1 MYFFRFLLIAVYFLG
16 FSALVA
22 QQRQDPTATKLPA
35 PFESKSVIKHPKVIG
50 WPADKKPVAPEGFV
64 VKAFVAKIENPR
76 WLYTL
81 PNGDV
86 LVAQSRTL
94 PKPAAKEKDEAEK
107 SGKEKKQEEGFKKS
121 KTITG
126 DSPNRITLLRDADGD
141 GVAEVNETYLEGLKQ
156 PFGMVLIKDTL
167 FIAATDGVW
176 KFPYD
181 PASKPRLEDG
191 KKILE
196 LPAGGYNNHWTR
208 NIVANKDGTK
218 LYISV
223 GSASNVGE
231 HGMDEEKQRAN
242 ILVANLDGS
251 DLRVFAGGLRNPV
264 GMDWEPTSGKL
275 WTVVNERDEL
285 GDELV
290 PDYLTSVQDGKF
302 YGWPYSYFGQ
312 HEDPRRKGERPDL
325 VASAVTPDFALDPHS
340 ASLGLTFYRGKT
352 FPTAYQGGAFIGQRG
367 SWNRSKFAGYRVA
380 FVPFKDGMPAGKAE
394 DFLSG
399 FIANEDEVYGRPVGV
414 TVAKDG
420 SLLVA
425 DEPGNV
431 IWRVSAKK

>member
-1 MYFFRFLLIAVYFLG
+1 MPVIRLLFLVTYFFGL
-16 FSALVA
+16 SALIA
-22 QQRQDPTATKLPA
+22 QQRQDPAAAKLPA
-35 PFESKSVIKHPKVIG
+35 PYESQSAIKHPQVIG
-50 WPADKKPVAPEGFV
+50 WPVGKKPVAPDGFTV
-64 VKAFVAKIENPR
+64 QAFVPKIENPR

-94 PKPAAKEKDEAEK
+94 PKSPDKQKEEAEK
-107 SGKEKKQEEGFKKS
+107 STKEKKQEEGMKKS
-121 KTITG
+121 KTVTG

-141 GVAEVNETYLEGLKQ
+141 GIAEVTETYIEGLKQ
-156 PFGMVLIKDTL
+156 PLGMVLIKESL

-176 KFPYD
+176 KFAYD

-208 NIVANKDGTK
+208 NLVANNQGTK

-231 HGMDEEKQRAN
+231 HGMDEEKHRAN
-242 ILVANLDGS
+242 ILEVNLDGS
-251 DLRVFAGGLRNPV
+251 ELRVFAGGLRNPV
-264 GMDWEPTSGKL
+264 GMDWDPSSGKL

-285 GDELV
+285 GDDLV

-312 HEDPRRKGERPDL
+312 NEDPRRKGEQLDL
-325 VASAVTPDFALDPHS
+325 VASAVVPDFALDPHS

-352 FPTAYQGGAFIGQRG
+352 FPATYQGGAFIGQRG
-367 SWNRSKFAGYRVA
+367 SWNRSKFTGYRVA
-380 FVPFKDGMPAGKAE
+380 FVPFKNGMPAGKAQ
-394 DFLSG
+394 DFLTG
-399 FIANEDEVYGRPVGV
+399 FIANDDEVYGRPVGV

-420 SLLVA
+420 SLLAA
-425 DEPGNV
+425 DEPGNI
-431 IWRVSAKK
+431 IWRVCVKK

>member
-1 MYFFRFLLIAVYFLG
+1 MHVIRLLFLVTYFFGL
-16 FSALVA
+16 SALIA
-22 QQRQDPTATKLPA
+22 QQRQDPAAAKLPA
-35 PFESKSVIKHPKVIG
+35 PYESQSAIKHPQVIG
-50 WPADKKPVAPEGFV
+50 WPVGKKPVAPDGFTV
-64 VKAFVAKIENPR
+64 QAFVPKIENPR

-94 PKPAAKEKDEAEK
+94 PKPPDKQKEEAEK
-107 SGKEKKQEEGFKKS
+107 STKEKKQEEGMKKS
-121 KTITG
+121 KTVTG

-141 GVAEVNETYLEGLKQ
+141 GIAEVTETYIEGLKQ
-156 PFGMVLIKDTL
+156 PLGMVLIKESL

-176 KFPYD
+176 KFAYD

-208 NIVANKDGTK
+208 NLVANNQGTK

-231 HGMDEEKQRAN
+231 HGMDEEKHRAN
-242 ILVANLDGS
+242 ILEVNLDGS
-251 DLRVFAGGLRNPV
+251 ELRVFAGGLRNPV
-264 GMDWEPTSGKL
+264 GMDWDPSSGKL

-285 GDELV
+285 GDDLV

-312 HEDPRRKGERPDL
+312 NEDPRRKGEQLDL
-325 VASAVTPDFALDPHS
+325 VASAVVPDFALDPHS

-352 FPTAYQGGAFIGQRG
+352 FPATYQGGAFIGQRG
-367 SWNRSKFAGYRVA
+367 SWNRSKFTGYRVA
-380 FVPFKDGMPAGKAE
+380 FVPFKNGMPAGKAQ
-394 DFLSG
+394 DFLTG
-399 FIANEDEVYGRPVGV
+399 FIANDDEVYGRPVGV

-420 SLLVA
+420 SLLAA
-425 DEPGNV
+425 DEPGNI
-431 IWRVSAKK
+431 IWRVCVKK